1 MNALYI
7 YIYIHKVIRESI
19 LKEKRPKEIFFSVDV
34 MKKIFIHLKN
44 KDFSRKILLFSL
56 FTPPVTNR
64 SKGVH
69 ARNK

>member
-1 MNALYI
+1 MRYI
-7 YIYIHKVIRESI
+7 YIKLYGKVFS
-19 LKEKRPKEIFFSVDV
+19 KKKDQKTIFFSVDV

-56 FTPPVTNR
+56 FIPPVTNR

>member
-1 MNALYI
+1 MRYI
-7 YIYIHKVIRESI
+7 YIYIKLYGKVFS
-19 LKEKRPKEIFFSVDV
+19 KKKDQKKFFFSVDV

>member
-1 MNALYI
+1 MRYI
-7 YIYIHKVIRESI
+7 YIKLYGKVFS
-19 LKEKRPKEIFFSVDV
+19 KKKDQKTIFFCGCDEKDFHS
-34 MKKIFIHLKN
+34 
-44 KDFSRKILLFSL
+44 DFSRKILLFSL